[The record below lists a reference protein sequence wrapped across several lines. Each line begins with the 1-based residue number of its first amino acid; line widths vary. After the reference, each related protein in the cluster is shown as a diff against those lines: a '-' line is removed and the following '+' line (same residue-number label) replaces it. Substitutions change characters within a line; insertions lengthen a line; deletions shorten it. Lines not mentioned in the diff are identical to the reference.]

1 MPFRLPRVPVDK
13 ATFTVALLT
22 LLVSI
27 YFGLRPREPIR
38 TPLNPDELYRDGEEV
53 GRVQGFQV
61 QQALSGQFMF
71 RVELTRPI
79 NVGDVLDYRV
89 SSCLVILE
97 APVSAVGAFGDESA
111 HLEEVYCRVLG
122 LRS

>member
-1 MPFRLPRVPVDK
+1 MPIRLPRVSVDK
-13 ATFTVALLT
+13 ATFAVALLT

-61 QQALSGQFMF
+61 QQVLSGQFLF

-79 NVGDVLDYRV
+79 DVGDVLDYQV
-89 SSCLVILE
+89 SSCLVIAE
-97 APVSAVGAFGDESA
+97 APVSTSRAFGDESG
-111 HLEEVYCRVLG
+111 HLEDVACRVLG
-122 LRS
+122 PRS